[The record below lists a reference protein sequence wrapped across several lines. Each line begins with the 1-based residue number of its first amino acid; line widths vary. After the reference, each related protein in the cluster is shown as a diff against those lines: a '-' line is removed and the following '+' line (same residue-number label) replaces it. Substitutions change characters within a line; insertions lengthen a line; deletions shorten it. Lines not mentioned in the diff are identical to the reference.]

1 MKREG
6 RWVAHLMIRYI
17 TQTEDSN
24 CNLANM
30 VTQLKFLT
38 DLQER
43 LKDPEN
49 TIIDDMKK
57 IKSIITDSSNFR
69 LFVDVDVNRIPHDSW
84 KLLETFQ
91 SLPVDKRPRLVN
103 FILRLSLVL
112 IYFTERTIEINSI
125 TINWY
130 NQSIRF

>member
-1 MKREG
+1 MWVWFVSHGSTLYRMKREG
-6 RWVAHLMIRYI
+6 RYVAQLLIRHI

-49 TIIDDMKK
+49 TIVKDMKN
-57 IKSIITDSSNFR
+57 IKSIITDPSNFR
-69 LFVDVDVNRIPHDSW
+69 LFVNVDVNRIPHESW

-91 SLPVDKRPRLVN
+91 SLPVDKEPKLVH
-103 FILRLSLVL
+103 FLLFSLIL
-112 IYFTERTIEINSI
+112 IHFTILL
-125 TINWY
+125 
-130 NQSIRF
+130 Q

>member
-6 RWVAHLMIRYI
+6 RWVAQLLIRYI

-30 VTQLKFLT
+30 VSQLKFLT

-43 LKDPEN
+43 LKDPQN
-49 TIIDDMKK
+49 TIIKDMKD
-57 IKSIITDSSNFR
+57 IKSIITDPSNFR
-69 LFVDVDVNRIPHDSW
+69 LFVDVDVNRIPHESW

-91 SLPVDKRPRLVN
+91 SLPVDKRARLVR
-103 FILRLSLVL
+103 FLFYDFHFTILLK
-112 IYFTERTIEINSI
+112 
-125 TINWY
+125 
-130 NQSIRF
+130 